1 MTTPIEEKGTPW
13 KLDEAEIMEAM
24 MQTGVDPI
32 EAILEAVQ
40 NAIDSILPPNEESE
54 GLAWEQVYSLSNEIS
69 IQIPDKK
76 AREKHPRSKEG
87 HTFVC
92 SVSDNGLSITKD
104 YGYDIYKF
112 VKSDLREHRRKDA
125 IAGAKEERESE

>member
-24 MQTGVDPI
+24 MQTGVNPI

-69 IQIPDKK
+69 IRDP
-76 AREKHPRSKEG
+76 
-87 HTFVC
+87 
-92 SVSDNGLSITKD
+92 
-104 YGYDIYKF
+104 
-112 VKSDLREHRRKDA
+112 
-125 IAGAKEERESE
+125 